1 MGMSMNSRRL
11 RRSLLALPALAAT
24 LTLVAC
30 SAGGGSDSLTS
41 ADAPAAAAD
50 EAGGAMDSALE
61 SNAFSGRAAP
71 AKGADGASVDSV
83 DTATDYAQ
91 SYVIST
97 GSVGYRSKDV
107 AATRFD
113 VQAVIDAHGGRT
125 DEEKSESDDEGGLLR
140 SRIVFRVPVKEFGDA
155 MAELDKIEGKASS
168 STSSEDVTT
177 QVIDTD
183 VRVTS
188 QQRSIERIQVLFSRA
203 QSIRDIMAIEAQ
215 LQQREADLDSLK
227 QQQAWLKGQTSWSTI
242 TVNLQRLP
250 AKKVVKDDKDS
261 GFLAGLSTG
270 WHGLKKVTLG
280 AATFVGAALPF
291 VVVLLILG
299 VPAWLFVRRIRRSET
314 PAEPAPL
321 ES

>member
-1 MGMSMNSRRL
+1 MSLNSRRL
-11 RRSLLALPALAAT
+11 RRPLLALPALAAT

-30 SAGGGSDSLTS
+30 SAGGNDSLAS
-41 ADAPAAAAD
+41 MDAPAAAPA
-50 EAGGAMDSALE
+50 EAGGDSALVDE
-61 SNAFSGRAAP
+61 GKAFSANGSRANA
-71 AKGADGASVDSV
+71 AA

-97 GSVGYRSKDV
+97 GAVAYRSKDV
-107 AATRFD
+107 AKTRFD
-113 VQAVIDAHGGRT
+113 VQSVIDAHGGRT
-125 DEEKSESDDEGGLLR
+125 DEEKSESDKDGGLLR

-155 MAELDKIEGKASS
+155 MAELDKLDGKTSA

-183 VRVTS
+183 VRVAA

-242 TVNLQRLP
+242 TVNLQREET
-250 AKKVVKDDKDS
+250 KKVVKDEKDS

-280 AATFVGAALPF
+280 LATFVGAALPF
-291 VVVLLILG
+291 AVVLLVLG
-299 VPAWLFVRRIRRSET
+299 IPAWLFVRRSRRGTT
-314 PAEPAPL
+314 PAEPAPA

>member
-30 SAGGGSDSLTS
+30 SAGGGSDSLS
-41 ADAPAAAAD
+41 SGDVPAAARD
-50 EAGGAMDSALE
+50 EAGGAMDSAAE
-61 SNAFSGRAAP
+61 PNAFSANDGAP
-71 AKGADGASVDSV
+71 AKGAAVDAA

-125 DEEKSESDDEGGLLR
+125 DEEKSESDDQGGLLR

-155 MAELDKIEGKASS
+155 MAELDKIEGKTSS

-183 VRVTS
+183 VRVKS
-188 QQRSIERIQVLFSRA
+188 QERSIERIQVLFSRA

-242 TVNLQRLP
+242 TVNLQRQP

-299 VPAWLFVRRIRRSET
+299 IPAWLVVRRLRRGET
-314 PAEPAPL
+314 PAEPAPA

>member
-1 MGMSMNSRRL
+1 MNSRRL
-11 RRSLLALPALAAT
+11 RHSLLALPALAAA

-30 SAGGGSDSLTS
+30 SAGGGSES
-41 ADAPAAAAD
+41 AGSMDAPAAGPA
-50 EAGGAMDSALE
+50 EAGGDAAALDKG
-61 SNAFSGRAAP
+61 NAFSTASGGR
-71 AKGADGASVDSV
+71 ADGAAVDSV
-83 DTATDYAQ
+83 DPATDYAQ

-107 AATRFD
+107 ATTRFD

-155 MAELDKIEGKASS
+155 MAELDKLEGKTSS

-183 VRVTS
+183 VRVKS
-188 QQRSIERIQVLFSRA
+188 QERSIERIQILFSRA
-203 QSIRDIMAIEAQ
+203 QNIRDIMAIETQ
-215 LQQREADLDSLK
+215 LRQREADLDSLK

-261 GFLAGLSTG
+261 GFLAGLTTG

-280 AATFVGAALPF
+280 LATFVGAALPF
-291 VVVLLILG
+291 AVVLLILG
-299 VPAWLFVRRIRRSET
+299 IPAWLFVRRSRRGTT
-314 PAEPAPL
+314 PAEPAPA